1 MEDGRLNME
10 VIRRIVKSSSF
21 QLPTSI
27 KKLYFCRMD
36 IENLQIQVKTFFGLE
51 QILAEE
57 IKKLGGKNVEIKN
70 RAVTCEGDL
79 GFLYKLNYSC
89 RTAVKIIIPIMEFK
103 AYNESKYYDKLFKFE
118 WDEFL
123 DKNQTFAIDA
133 TVNSE
138 RFHHSQFMT
147 LKMKDAIVDYF
158 QDKHKTRPSVNKD
171 NPDIK
176 FHLHIDRELVTISID
191 SSGDPLFKRGYRKEQ
206 TIAPINEVLASGMLQ
221 LAGWDGKGNFLDPM
235 CGSGTLLIE
244 AAMIAMDLPAQTFR
258 RYFGFQNWKNY
269 DSELFKT
276 IKDVRLNR
284 VREFTGKIVGYDIDS
299 EALDIAH
306 INIEAAEMDDI
317 ITLRSKDFFESEK
330 DLFPLLMVFNPP
342 YDERISINDDDFYKK
357 IGDTFK
363 QHYPNTLAW
372 LISADLDAPKKI
384 GLRPSRRIKLFNGKL
399 ETRFLQYEMYDGSKK
414 GKYMNKEEE

>member
-1 MEDGRLNME
+1 MNTD
-10 VIRRIVKSSSF
+10 
-21 QLPTSI
+21 
-27 KKLYFCRMD
+27 
-36 IENLQIQVKTFFGLE
+36 NLQIQIKTFFGLE
-51 QILAEE
+51 QVLAEE
-57 IKKLGGKNVEIKN
+57 VKKLGGKNVDVKN

-89 RTAVKIIIPIMEFK
+89 RTALKILVPIMEFK
-103 AYNESKYYDKLFKFE
+103 AFNETKYYDKLYKFE
-118 WDEFL
+118 WDQFL
-123 DKNQTFAIDA
+123 EPNQTFAIDA

-138 RFHHSQFMT
+138 RFSHSQFMT

-158 QDKHKTRPSVNKD
+158 QEKHKVRPNISKD

-176 FHLHIDRELVTISID
+176 FHLHIDRELVSISLD

-206 TIAPINEVLASGMLQ
+206 TVAPINEVLASGMLQ

-258 RYFGFQNWKNY
+258 RNFAFQNWKNY

-276 IKDVRLNR
+276 IKEVRLNR
-284 VREFTGKIVGYDIDS
+284 VKEFSGKIVGYDIDYS
-299 EALDIAH
+299 ALDAARA
-306 INIEAAEMDDI
+306 NIESAEMEDI
-317 ITLRSKDFFESEK
+317 IEVKKQNFFDSEK
-330 DLFPLLMVFNPP
+330 DMFPLLIVFNPP

-384 GLRPSRRIKLFNGKL
+384 GLRPSRKIKLFNGKL
-399 ETRFLQYEMYDGSKK
+399 ETRFLQYEMYDGTKK
-414 GKYMNKEEE
+414 VHKIKD